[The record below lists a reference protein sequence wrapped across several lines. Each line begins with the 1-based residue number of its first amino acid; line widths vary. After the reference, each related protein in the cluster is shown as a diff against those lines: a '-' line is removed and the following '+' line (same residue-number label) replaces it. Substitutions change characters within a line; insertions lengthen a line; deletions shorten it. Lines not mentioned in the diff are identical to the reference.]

1 MASAKD
7 ILKQYWGYD
16 AFRGNQESIIADV
29 LAGKDILALMP
40 TGGGKS
46 LCYQVPAMVLDGMC
60 LVVSPLVALMQDQVA
75 RLKEADISAACIHA
89 GMSYN
94 AVKHLLQNA
103 MHGAYK
109 LLYVSPERLQSDQF
123 NEFLPELE
131 ISFIAVDEA
140 HCVSQWGHD
149 FRPDY
154 LKITS
159 LRDVF
164 KSVPVLAL
172 TATATTAVQNDIA
185 IQLKLRQ
192 PLLYTQSFERKNIE
206 YTVSYSENKN
216 TALLDSLQSSRS
228 SNIIYCR
235 SRRQTEVLVRYLAQE
250 GLPAVAYHAGMTKD
264 KRTAAQQAWMQNAVP
279 TIIATTAFG
288 MGIDK
293 ADVGLVVNY
302 DAPEH
307 LEAYYQEAGRAG
319 RNGQS
324 SKSVVLYNNT
334 DINRLQRST
343 DILFPPVDYL
353 RHVYQCVAEYLQ
365 IAIGTEPYRYY
376 DFELKDFCEK
386 FKLEAAVASSA
397 LKLLEQDGLWTLTDA
412 VFSPP
417 TIFINVNRAELDE
430 VINTYPELGY
440 TITTL
445 LRLYG
450 SLFQYPTAIRLFAIA
465 KQMKCKMDD
474 AEKLLNRLNAM
485 GIIEYAKQ
493 KDGPQ
498 MFFHH
503 YRVNS
508 KHLIIDTARINRL
521 KKRHEE
527 RTLAMI
533 NYLENYKIC
542 RSKIML
548 AYFDEELKH
557 DCGHCDLC
565 LNKNSKQ
572 VDSQSLIKAISALL
586 NEPKHSTTL
595 INSLPDY
602 NRDKII
608 SAIRSMAD
616 EKIILIEANG
626 FIRKL

>member
-1 MASAKD
+1 
-7 ILKQYWGYD
+7 
-16 AFRGNQESIIADV
+16 
-29 LAGKDILALMP
+29 MP

-46 LCYQVPAMVLDGMC
+46 LCYQVPALLMDGLC
-60 LVVSPLVALMQDQVA
+60 LVVSPLVALMQDQVD
-75 RLKEADISAACIHA
+75 RLKGLGIEAACVHA

-94 AVKHLLQNA
+94 AVKHLLQHA
-103 MHGAYK
+103 MHGGYK

-123 NEFLPELE
+123 NEFLPELD

-159 LRDVF
+159 LREVF
-164 KSVPVLAL
+164 KDVPILAL
-172 TATATTAVQNDIA
+172 TATATTSVQNDIA
-185 IQLKLRQ
+185 LQLKLRH

-206 YTVSYSENKN
+206 YIVSYRENKN
-216 TALLDSLQSSRS
+216 PALLHLLQTSST

-235 SRRQTEVLVRYLAQE
+235 SRRQTEILVKYLAQE
-250 GLPAVAYHAGMTKD
+250 QIPAVAYHAGMAKD
-264 KRTAAQQAWMQNAVP
+264 KRKAAQEAWMQNEVK
-279 TIIATTAFG
+279 TIVATNAFG

-293 ADVGLVVNY
+293 ADVGVVVNY

-319 RNGQS
+319 RNGQA
-324 SKSVVLYNNT
+324 SKSVILYNNT

-343 DILFPPVDYL
+343 DILFPPAEYL

-386 FKLEAAVASSA
+386 FKLDASVASSA
-397 LKLLEQDGLWTLTDA
+397 LKLLEQEGLWTLTDA

-417 TIFINVNRAELDE
+417 TIFINVSRTELDD
-430 VINTYPELGY
+430 VMNAYPELGY

-450 SLFQYPTAIRLFAIA
+450 SLFQYTTAIRLFAIA
-465 KQMKCKMDD
+465 RQMKCKMDE
-474 AEKLLNRLNAM
+474 AEKLLNRLDAM

-503 YRVNS
+503 YRVDS
-508 KHLIIDTARINRL
+508 KQLIIDTNRINKL

-533 NYLENYKIC
+533 NYLENDRIC
-542 RSKIML
+542 RSKIIL
-548 AYFDEELKH
+548 SYFDEELKQA
-557 DCGHCDLC
+557 CGHCDVC
-565 LNKNSKQ
+565 LNSQSKASDNQ
-572 VDSQSLIKAISALL
+572 SIVDSILSLLS
-586 NEPKHSTTL
+586 EPKHSTAIIT
-595 INSLPDY
+595 SLPQY
-602 NRDKII
+602 SRDKII
-608 SAIRSMAD
+608 STIRSMAD

>member
-1 MASAKD
+1 MATAKD
-7 ILKQYWGYD
+7 ILKQYWGYS
-16 AFRGNQESIIADV
+16 AFRGNQESIINDV
-29 LAGKDILALMP
+29 LAGRDILALMP

-46 LCYQVPAMVLDGMC
+46 LCYQVPALMMDGLC
-60 LVVSPLVALMQDQVA
+60 LVVSPLVALMQDQVD
-75 RLKEADISAACIHA
+75 RLKGLGIEAACIHA

-94 AVKHLLQNA
+94 AVKHLLQHA

-123 NEFLPELE
+123 NEFLPELD

-159 LRDVF
+159 LREVF
-164 KSVPVLAL
+164 KDVPILAL
-172 TATATTAVQNDIA
+172 TATATTSVQNDIA
-185 IQLKLRQ
+185 LQLKLRQ

-206 YTVSYSENKN
+206 YIVSYSENKN
-216 TALLDSLQSSRS
+216 PALLHLLQTSST

-235 SRRQTEVLVRYLAQE
+235 SRRQTEVLVKYLAQE
-250 GLPAVAYHAGMTKD
+250 QIPAVAYHAGMAKD
-264 KRTAAQQAWMQNAVP
+264 KRKAAQEAWMQNEIK
-279 TIIATTAFG
+279 TIVATTAFG

-319 RNGQS
+319 RNGQPS
-324 SKSVVLYNNT
+324 QSVILYNNI

-343 DILFPPVDYL
+343 DVLFPPVEYL
-353 RHVYQCVAEYLQ
+353 RHVYQSVAEYLQ
-365 IAIGTEPYRYY
+365 IAIGTEPYMYY

-386 FKLEAAVASSA
+386 FKLDASVASSA
-397 LKLLEQDGLWTLTDA
+397 LKLLEQEGLWTLTDA

-417 TIFINVNRAELDE
+417 TIYINVNRAELDE

-465 KQMKCKMDD
+465 RQMKCRMDE

-503 YRVNS
+503 YRVDS
-508 KHLIIDTARINRL
+508 KHLIIDTNRINKL

-533 NYLENYKIC
+533 NYLENDSIC

-548 AYFDEELKH
+548 AYFDEELKQG
-557 DCGHCDLC
+557 CGHCDVC
-565 LNKNSKQ
+565 LDNQLKT
-572 VDSQSLIKAISALL
+572 VDNQSVINDILRLL
-586 NEPKHSTTL
+586 HEPKHSTAI
-595 INSLPDY
+595 INLLPHY
-602 NRDKII
+602 NKDKII
-608 SAIRSMAD
+608 SAIRGMAD
-616 EKIILIEANG
+616 EKMILIEANG

>member
-1 MASAKD
+1 MATAKD

-16 AFRGNQESIIADV
+16 AFRGNQESIINDV
-29 LAGKDILALMP
+29 LTGKDILALMP

-46 LCYQVPAMVLDGMC
+46 LCYQVPALLMDGLC
-60 LVVSPLVALMQDQVA
+60 LVVSPLVALMQDQVD
-75 RLKEADISAACIHA
+75 RLKGLGIGAACIHA

-94 AVKHLLQNA
+94 AVKHLLQHA

-123 NEFLPELE
+123 NEFLPELD

-159 LRDVF
+159 LREVF
-164 KSVPVLAL
+164 KDVPILAL
-172 TATATTAVQNDIA
+172 TATATTSVQNDIA
-185 IQLKLRQ
+185 LQLKLRR

-206 YTVSYSENKN
+206 YIVSYSENKN
-216 TALLDSLQSSRS
+216 PALLQLLQTSST

-235 SRRQTEVLVRYLAQE
+235 SRRQTEVLVKYLAQE
-250 GLPAVAYHAGMTKD
+250 QIPAVAYHAGMAKD
-264 KRTAAQQAWMQNAVP
+264 KRKAAQEAWMQNEVK
-279 TIIATTAFG
+279 TIVATTAFG

-293 ADVGLVVNY
+293 PDVELVVNY

-319 RNGQS
+319 RNGQPS
-324 SKSVVLYNNT
+324 QSVILYNNI
-334 DINRLQRST
+334 DINRLQLST
-343 DILFPPVDYL
+343 DVLFPLVEYL

-386 FKLEAAVASSA
+386 FKLDASVASSA
-397 LKLLEQDGLWTLTDA
+397 LKLLEQEGLWTLTDA

-417 TIFINVNRAELDE
+417 TIFINVSRAELDE

-465 KQMKCKMDD
+465 RQMKCKMED
-474 AEKLLNRLNAM
+474 AEKLLNRLDAM

-503 YRVNS
+503 YRVDS
-508 KHLIIDTARINRL
+508 KHLIIDTNRINKL

-533 NYLENYKIC
+533 NYFENDSTC

-557 DCGHCDLC
+557 ACGHCDVC
-565 LNKNSKQ
+565 LNNQSKE
-572 VDSQSLIKAISALL
+572 VDNQSIIDSVLSLL
-586 NEPKHSTTL
+586 SEPKHSTA
-595 INSLPDY
+595 IIASLPDY
-602 NRDKII
+602 GRDKII

>member
-7 ILKQYWGYD
+7 ILRQYWGYD
-16 AFRGNQESIIADV
+16 AFRGNQEAIIADV

-46 LCYQVPAMVLDGMC
+46 ICYQVPAMVMDGMC
-60 LVVSPLVALMQDQVA
+60 LVVSPLVALMQDQVS
-75 RLKEADISAACIHA
+75 RLKEAGISAACIHA

-94 AVKHLLQNA
+94 AVKLLLQNA

-154 LKITS
+154 LKIAS
-159 LRDVF
+159 LREVF
-164 KSVPVLAL
+164 KDIPLLAL
-172 TATATTAVQNDIA
+172 TATATAAVQNDIA
-185 IQLKLRQ
+185 LQLKLKT

-216 TALLDSLQSSRS
+216 PALLDLLKHNLS

-235 SRRQTEVLVRYLAQE
+235 SRRQTEMLVRYLAQE
-250 GLPAVAYHAGMTKD
+250 GLRAVAYHAGMTKD
-264 KRTAAQQAWMQNAVP
+264 KRNAAQQAWMQNQVP
-279 TIIATTAFG
+279 TIVATTAFG

-319 RNGQS
+319 RNGQA
-324 SKSVVLYNNT
+324 SKSVILYNNT

-343 DILFPPVDYL
+343 DILFPQVEYL
-353 RHVYQCVAEYLQ
+353 RHVYQSVAEYLQ

-386 FKLEAAVASSA
+386 FKLDASVASSA
-397 LKLLEQDGLWTLTDA
+397 LKLLEQEGLWTLTDA

-417 TIFINVNRAELDE
+417 TIYINVNRAELDE
-430 VINTYPELGY
+430 VINTYPELSY

-450 SLFQYPTAIRLFAIA
+450 SLFQYPTAIRIFTIA
-465 KQMKCKMDD
+465 KQMRCKMEE
-474 AEKLLNRLNAM
+474 AERLLNRLHAM

-503 YRVNS
+503 YRVDS
-508 KHLIIDTARINRL
+508 KHLIIDTNRINKL

-527 RTLAMI
+527 RTAAI
-533 NYLENYKIC
+533 IQYLENEQTC
-542 RSKIML
+542 RSKIL
-548 AYFDEELKH
+548 LTYFDEVLEK
-557 DCGHCDLC
+557 DCLHCDVC
-565 LNKNSKQ
+565 LNIYAKQ
-572 VDSQSLIKAISALL
+572 TDNQSLINDILSVLQI
-586 NEPKHSTTL
+586 PQHSTT
-595 INSLPDY
+595 IVNALPRYD
-602 NRDKII
+602 RDKII